1 MREKDLDQ
9 LNTFFLGPQIE
20 PAQKEHIKELILEKL
35 ANEKNP
41 LENSAGNKNMRL
53 SIWGSR
59 IKNGFKTLWWRWQW
73 KLSIPIVVLMFLG
86 YIGTQIISQLNLA
99 NSENRLIGY
108 SENAGGNWGHQQN
121 TLSSEPIIAYNDAS
135 STTTTEKSD
144 SSLYKED
151 KEGSVIPPDSQLTPA
166 DPDFPK
172 MITYNL
178 NANIQVNNVTDSL
191 NKLNQDIQ
199 QMGGYVVNSQLYYR
213 ESNEYGHFTAK
224 IPADKFNN
232 FRLSI
237 PNMGKILSLN
247 QTANDITNQYYDAQ
261 TRLLNWEAEQ
271 ARYLEI
277 IKQAKTIDEILK
289 VEGSLANIRQQ
300 IEQLKGQL
308 KLWNNAVQYST
319 VQIELQPEIS
329 PVFKVTNPW
338 QPVSWSK
345 TWKAVQG
352 AILKTLSVIWNTIN
366 YGIVVLAYILPF
378 LVIIGLIYMVYHL
391 IRRIVTNK
399 QL

>member
-1 MREKDLDQ
+1 MEKDLNQ
-9 LNTFFLGPQIE
+9 LNNFFLGPQIE

-35 ANEKNP
+35 ANENKSV
-41 LENSAGNKNMRL
+41 ENSAGNEYKKLN
-53 SIWGSR
+53 IWGSR
-59 IKNGFKTLWWRWQW
+59 ICNVFKTLWWRWQW
-73 KLSIPIVVLMFLG
+73 KLSIPIVVLVFLG
-86 YIGTQIISQLNLA
+86 FIGTQIISQLNLA

-108 SENAGGNWGHQQN
+108 SEKAGGNWGHQQN
-121 TLSSEPIIAYNDAS
+121 TLSSEPIIGYDS
-135 STTTTEKSD
+135 LSTTTTEKSD

-151 KEGSVIPPDSQLTPA
+151 KEGSVIPPDSHLTPA
-166 DPDFPK
+166 DPDLPK
-172 MITYNL
+172 IITYNL

-213 ESNEYGHFTAK
+213 ETNEYGHFTAK

-308 KLWNNAVQYST
+308 KFWNNAVQYST
-319 VQIELQPEIS
+319 VQIELEPVIK
-329 PVFKVTNPW
+329 PVFQVTDPW
-338 QPVSWSK
+338 QPVSWAK
-345 TWKAVQG
+345 TWKAVKN
-352 AILKTLSVIWNTIN
+352 AILKTLSVTWNTIN
-366 YGIVVLAYILPF
+366 YGLVVLAYILPF
-378 LVIIGLIYMVYHL
+378 GVMLGLIYLAY
-391 IRRIVTNK
+391 RIFRKIIANK
-399 QL
+399 QLKN